1 MATLDD
7 FSSSAID
14 PSSAPASPPAA
25 MASAGKYGTPANI
38 LDGLRHVESS
48 GNQYAINADTKAMGQ
63 YQFTPDTVAALHKQG
78 VKFNP
83 FEPTEA
89 RDAADQYLSH
99 LAKQN
104 GGDYSKALA
113 QYGGFKT
120 KDPSQYVAAVMKG
133 GPAAATKA
141 PGFKPQVDDFSSS
154 AIDSAPAAAPTAE
167 TAKAQPATPSAAPTS
182 LMDTIKQGAGN
193 VVAGA
198 VRGAGSIGATILSP
212 IDAAAR
218 AVNGGKPISV
228 GGYDI
233 AGQDRRA
240 GMDQALTTMGAQPDS
255 IPFQT
260 GKLGAEIAGTAGI
273 GGAVGAGAKVLGATP
288 EVVSALST
296 GGMSLGGG
304 TTGSAVGNAAL
315 RGAAGGVGGALTAGA
330 VDPSTATTGSAIGAL
345 TPGAAWL
352 MGTAGKA
359 IATGVGKVSSSI
371 LGGTTGT
378 GSAVVDAAYNAGL
391 KGDRTFIDN
400 MRGNANFAD
409 IVDQAKGALAT
420 MREARGA
427 AYRSGMA
434 AVSGDKTV
442 LDMVPVQK
450 AVSDAQQK
458 FGTFNGQVVN
468 ENANAAIT
476 KVSAKVNEWM
486 QLDPAQFHTP
496 EGLDKLKQWVGGE
509 LENAKPGT
517 QTDTALKGIYNSIK
531 GTVSAQAPTYAKTM
545 ADYSTASEHL
555 SEISRTLSLNP
566 KASIDT
572 SVRKL
577 QSVLRNNVNTNF
589 GNRAGNVAALEEQGG
604 ASLIP
609 AIAGQSMSSAWPRG
623 IAGVGDLAALG
634 AAGAVH
640 PGALAGAVAASPRIV
655 GEAAYGAGRLSSL
668 MGAGASNSGRYL
680 PLNTVAPLL
689 GTQQPQSMLGIQ
701 QPQTLQSLM
710 SQLNVR
716 RKTSP

>member
-1 MATLDD
+1 MASLDD
-7 FSSSAID
+7 FSANAID
-14 PSSAPASPPAA
+14 PVAAPAALPQSP
-25 MASAGKYGTPANI
+25 ASVGKYGTPTHI
-38 LDGLRHVESS
+38 LDGLRHVESR
-48 GNQYAINADTKAMGQ
+48 GNQYAINTDSKAMGQ
-63 YQFTPDTVAALHKQG
+63 YQFTPDTVATLHKKG
-78 VKFNP
+78 IKFNP

-89 RDAADQYLSH
+89 RDAADQYITT

-120 KDPSQYVAAVMKG
+120 KDPSKYISDVMKG
-133 GPAAATKA
+133 GPVAASRA
-141 PGFKPQVDDFSSS
+141 PVVKSEVDDFSSS
-154 AIDSAPAAAPTAE
+154 AVDSAPVAEVTPTKVAPPAAVAAPV
-167 TAKAQPATPSAAPTS
+167 SM
-182 LMDTIKQGAGN
+182 MDTLKQGAGN
-193 VVAGA
+193 VLAGA
-198 VRGAGSIGATILSP
+198 VRGAGSLGETLLSP

-228 GGYDI
+228 GGYEI
-233 AGQDRRA
+233 AGHDRKT
-240 GMDQALTTMGAQPDS
+240 GMDQRLTEMGAQPNS
-255 IPFQT
+255 VAFQA
-260 GKLGAEIAGTAGI
+260 GKLGAEVAGTAGI
-273 GGAVGAGAKVLGATP
+273 GGVLAKGAKVLGAAP
-288 EVVSALST
+288 EVISALSS

-304 TTGSAVGNAAL
+304 TTGSAIGNAAL
-315 RGAAGGVGGALTAGA
+315 RGSSGGLTGALSAGA
-330 VDPSTATTGSAIGAL
+330 VDPSNATTGSAIGAL

-352 MGTAGKA
+352 MGAAGKG
-359 IATGVGKVSSSI
+359 IANGVGKVSSSI

-378 GSAVVDAAYNAGL
+378 GSAVVNAAYNAGL
-391 KGDRTFIDN
+391 KGDRSFIDN

-409 IVDQAKGALAT
+409 IVDQAKSALST

-427 AYRSGMA
+427 AYRNGMA

-450 AVSDAQQK
+450 AVTDAHQK

-468 ENANAAIT
+468 ENANAAIS
-476 KVSAKVNEWM
+476 KVAAKVDEWAH
-486 QLDPAQFHTP
+486 LDPAQFHTP

-531 GTVSAQAPTYAKTM
+531 GTVATQAPTYAKTM

-577 QSVLRNNVNTNF
+577 QSVLRNNVATNF
-589 GNRAGNVAALEEQGG
+589 GNRLGNVEALESQAG
-604 ASLIP
+604 ANLVP
-609 AIAGQSMSSAWPRG
+609 AIAGQSMSSIWPRG
-623 IAGVGDLAALG
+623 MAGVGDLAALG
-634 AAGAVH
+634 AAGSVH
-640 PGALAGAVAASPRIV
+640 PGALVGAVAASPRIV
-655 GEAAYGAGRLSSL
+655 GEAAYKTGRLSSL
-668 MGAGASNSGRYL
+668 MGAGGASNSSRYL
-680 PLNTVAPLL
+680 PLNPAVPLL
-689 GTQQPQSMLGIQ
+689 ATQQPD
-701 QPQTLQSLM
+701 TLQSLM